1 MIHCETSA
9 VAPIVFGC
17 EQLGGYEWGCVDEK
31 EIHSAIEVALENGVR
46 LFDTADC
53 YGKGHSETQLGILKS
68 SRHREMQIATKGG
81 VRFGSKGVF
90 YDNSRTYLEAALDAS
105 LARLKSENIALYQV
119 HHWDRSTPVHEI
131 CDSLEAL
138 VKKGKIKS
146 YGLCN
151 IPDIPSELAEFPNLK
166 SVSHELSLANRAHQ
180 RAANDAMKQGLFF
193 LPYGV
198 LGQGILT
205 GKYTKESDFPEND
218 RRVREE
224 YGNFHG
230 SRLER
235 NLAIVDVLKRWSTRL
250 GFPISSLALAWV
262 RSINESVWPLV
273 GIKKTS
279 QILEAIA
286 GLKVELP
293 HELLAELN
301 EVSRPIA
308 IGETC

>member
-1 MIHCETSA
+1 MIHCEASV
-9 VAPIVFGC
+9 VAPLVFGC
-17 EQLGGYEWGCVDEK
+17 EQLGGYEWGSVDEN
-31 EIHSAIEVALENGVR
+31 EIHSAIEVALESGVR

-68 SRHREMQIATKGG
+68 SRHREMRVATKGG

-90 YDNSRTYLEAALDAS
+90 YDNSRTYLETALDAS
-105 LARLKSENIALYQV
+105 LARLKSENVALYQV

-131 CDSLEAL
+131 CDSLE
-138 VKKGKIKS
+138 VFVRKGKIES

-151 IPDIPSELAEFPNLK
+151 ITDIPSELTEFPNLK
-166 SVSHELSLANRAHQ
+166 TISNELSLANRTHQ
-180 RAANDAMKQGLFF
+180 RAASDAMKLGLIF

-205 GKYTKESDFPEND
+205 GKYSKESDFPQND

-230 SRLER
+230 LRLER
-235 NLAIVDVLKRWSTRL
+235 NLAIVDVLKRWSTHL

-279 QILEAIA
+279 QILDAIA
-286 GLKVELP
+286 GLNVDLP

-301 EVSRPIA
+301 EVSQLNTF
-308 IGETC
+308 GETC